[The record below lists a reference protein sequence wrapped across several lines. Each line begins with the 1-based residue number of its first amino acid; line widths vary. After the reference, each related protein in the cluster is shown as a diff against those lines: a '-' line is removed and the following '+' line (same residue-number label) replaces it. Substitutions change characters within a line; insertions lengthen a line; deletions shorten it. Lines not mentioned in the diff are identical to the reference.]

1 MSGMTASKLM
11 FDAHGVT
18 DRGRCRSRN
27 EDSLVLVPAAGL
39 VLVCDGMGGHVGGE
53 VASST
58 ATRAAEQFARGHQR
72 DDWPFGRDEHLTEGG
87 NVLRNATLVAN
98 RSIAE
103 RIEAE
108 PWLARMGTTL
118 VAALWRGDGHV
129 DLANVGDS
137 RAYLWRGGEL
147 SQLTSDH
154 SWVNEQVQ
162 LGVLT
167 RDEASRHPLK
177 NVITRALGSV
187 NPLPVDVLE
196 EHLEVGD
203 RLLLC
208 SDGLTT
214 MLDDSA
220 IAARFGD
227 AALDAEAVCLALV
240 DAANTA
246 GGEDNI
252 TVAVVCVGTGHP
264 SG

>member
-1 MSGMTASKLM
+1 MTDSKLE
-11 FDAHGVT
+11 FDAHGAT
-18 DRGRCRSRN
+18 DCGRCRSRN
-27 EDSLVLVPAAGL
+27 EDSLVTVPAIGL
-39 VLVCDGMGGHVGGE
+39 FVVCDGMGGHVGGE
-53 VASST
+53 VASGIAT
-58 ATRAAEQFARGHQR
+58 AAAARFVREHVAG
-72 DDWPFGRDEHLTEGG
+72 DWPFGRDEQLTEGG
-87 NVLRNATLVAN
+87 NVLRNATLLAN

-118 VAALWRGDGHV
+118 VAALWRDDGHA

-137 RAYLWRGGEL
+137 RAYLSRKG
-147 SQLTSDH
+147 QLRQITSDH

-167 RDEASRHPLK
+167 REEASRHPLK

-187 NPLPVDVLE
+187 QPLPVDLLE
-196 EHLEVGD
+196 ERLEPGD

-214 MLDDSA
+214 MLDDA
-220 IAARFGD
+220 TIATTLSDG
-227 AALDAEAVCLALV
+227 ALDAEAVCLGLV
-240 DAANTA
+240 EAANAA

-252 TVAVVCVGTGHP
+252 TVAVVCVAAAA
-264 SG
+264 SA